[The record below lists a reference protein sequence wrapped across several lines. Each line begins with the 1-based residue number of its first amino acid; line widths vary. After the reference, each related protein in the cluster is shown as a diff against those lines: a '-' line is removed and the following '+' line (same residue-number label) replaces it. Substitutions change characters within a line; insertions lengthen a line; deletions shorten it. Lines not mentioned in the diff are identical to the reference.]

1 MHSQSLSSVLEK
13 HVPEGAVDYC
23 LQLWRE
29 YPFHFILRKSRVSK
43 LGDFSCR
50 PGREPRIT
58 VNADSHPY
66 VFLITYVHE
75 VAHLRV
81 HRDRGWKAAPHG
93 KEWKMAFQQLFEPL
107 LNARIFP
114 DNVEQAL
121 RKHMENPRASSFA
134 DATLTRVLRQY
145 DERSVSSIAL
155 SDLPEGSTFH
165 VRGRWFEKGKLRRTR
180 VLCREL
186 SSRRNYLIAADT
198 LIGNPD

>member
-1 MHSQSLSSVLEK
+1 MHSQSLNSVLEK

-23 LQLWRE
+23 LQLWQNN
-29 YPFHFILRKSRVSK
+29 PFHFILRKSRVSK

-81 HRDRGWKAAPHG
+81 HRERGWKAAPHG
-93 KEWKMAFQQLFEPL
+93 KEWKLAFQQLFEPL
-107 LNARIFP
+107 LNAGIFP
-114 DNVEQAL
+114 DDVEQAL
-121 RKHMENPRASSFA
+121 RKHMQNPKASSFA

-145 DERSVSSIAL
+145 DELSVSRIVL

-165 VRGRWFEKGKLRRTR
+165 IRGRWFEKGKLRRTR

-186 SSRRNYLIAADT
+186 SSRRYYLIAADT